1 MATGRVDVA
10 RHQRSAADAAG
21 RLERA
26 IGSVVESRGHDLVD
40 VELAGGVLRVTV
52 ERDGGLDLDE
62 LAAVSRLVGALLDER
77 SDLAPSGRYE
87 LEVSSPGL
95 ERRLRRPAHF
105 AKALGGR
112 VAVRTIA
119 GTPGERRFEGTLRAA
134 DADGITVDD
143 DAGAEHRVPYP
154 AIDRAHTVFDWRAA
168 LAGGRAPASS
178 TTTGSQAS

>member
-1 MATGRVDVA
+1 
-10 RHQRSAADAAG
+10 
-21 RLERA
+21 
-26 IGSVVESRGHDLVD
+26 
-40 VELAGGVLRVTV
+40 
-52 ERDGGLDLDE
+52 
-62 LAAVSRLVGALLDER
+62 
-77 SDLAPSGRYE
+77 
-87 LEVSSPGL
+87 L

>member
-1 MATGRVDVA
+1 MATGRADVA
-10 RHQRSAADAAG
+10 RSRRSAADTADT
-21 RLERA
+21 LERA

-40 VELAGGVLRVTV
+40 VELVGGVLRVTV

-62 LAAVSRLVGALLDER
+62 LAEMSRLLGALLDER

-87 LEVSSPGL
+87 LEVSSPGV

-105 AKALGGR
+105 TKALGRR

-119 GTPGERRFEGTLRAA
+119 GTPGERRFEGTLWAVDA
-134 DADGITVDD
+134 DAITVTDD
-143 DAGAEHRVPYP
+143 GGAEHRVPYP

-178 TTTGSQAS
+178 ATTGSQAS